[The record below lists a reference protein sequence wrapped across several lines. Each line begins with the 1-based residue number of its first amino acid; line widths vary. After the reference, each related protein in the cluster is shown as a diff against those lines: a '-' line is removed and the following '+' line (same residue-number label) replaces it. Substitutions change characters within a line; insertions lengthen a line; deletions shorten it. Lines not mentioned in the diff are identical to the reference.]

1 MELTREALAQVKF
14 RTRGQ
19 WYDALQV
26 DQFIEE
32 LMAAADRQEE
42 ESRLLREEWMA
53 RLAQATEEAQGLRER
68 LRALERESRAA
79 RTPAQGETQPLE
91 EERDQTM
98 KTIIEREFAAYI
110 VDKAAQMGVECTAQV
125 TCELEENGVFLPQ
138 SAVLQGTFSSEQR
151 EEMAGVLEE
160 ELGIAREQQI
170 IQTKEESP

>member
-91 EERDQTM
+91 EERDQLIADI
-98 KTIIEREFAAYI
+98 KALRRFRESFREA
-110 VDKAAQMGVECTAQV
+110 VRKDAQAL
-125 TCELEENGVFLPQ
+125 LEQAGNLG
-138 SAVLQGTFSSEQR
+138 SEK
-151 EEMAGVLEE
+151 ML
-160 ELGIAREQQI
+160 
-170 IQTKEESP
+170 

>member
-1 MELTREALAQVKF
+1 MELTREALAQAKF

-79 RTPAQGETQPLE
+79 RSPAQGETQPLE
-91 EERDQTM
+91 EERDQLIADI
-98 KTIIEREFAAYI
+98 KALRRFRESFREA
-110 VDKAAQMGVECTAQV
+110 VRKDAQALLSQV
-125 TCELEENGVFLPQ
+125 GDLG
-138 SAVLQGTFSSEQR
+138 SEK
-151 EEMAGVLEE
+151 ML
-160 ELGIAREQQI
+160 
-170 IQTKEESP
+170 

>member
-79 RTPAQGETQPLE
+79 RSPAQRETQPLE
-91 EERDQTM
+91 EERDQLIADI
-98 KTIIEREFAAYI
+98 KALRRFRESFREA
-110 VDKAAQMGVECTAQV
+110 VRKDAQAL
-125 TCELEENGVFLPQ
+125 LEQAGNLG
-138 SAVLQGTFSSEQR
+138 SEK
-151 EEMAGVLEE
+151 ML
-160 ELGIAREQQI
+160 
-170 IQTKEESP
+170 

>member
-14 RTRGQ
+14 RARGQ

-91 EERDQTM
+91 AERDQLIADI
-98 KTIIEREFAAYI
+98 KALRRFRESFREA
-110 VDKAAQMGVECTAQV
+110 VRKDAQALLSQV
-125 TCELEENGVFLPQ
+125 GDLG
-138 SAVLQGTFSSEQR
+138 SEK
-151 EEMAGVLEE
+151 ML
-160 ELGIAREQQI
+160 
-170 IQTKEESP
+170 

>member
-91 EERDQTM
+91 AERDQLIADI
-98 KTIIEREFAAYI
+98 KALRSFRESFREA
-110 VDKAAQMGVECTAQV
+110 VRKDAQALLSQV
-125 TCELEENGVFLPQ
+125 GDLG
-138 SAVLQGTFSSEQR
+138 SEK
-151 EEMAGVLEE
+151 ML
-160 ELGIAREQQI
+160 
-170 IQTKEESP
+170 

>member
-91 EERDQTM
+91 AERDQLIADI
-98 KTIIEREFAAYI
+98 KALRRFRESFREA
-110 VDKAAQMGVECTAQV
+110 VRKDAQELLSQV
-125 TCELEENGVFLPQ
+125 GDLGSENML
-138 SAVLQGTFSSEQR
+138 
-151 EEMAGVLEE
+151 
-160 ELGIAREQQI
+160 
-170 IQTKEESP
+170 

>member
-1 MELTREALAQVKF
+1 MELTKEALAQVKF

-53 RLAQATEEAQGLRER
+53 RLAQATEEAQGLREQ

-79 RTPAQGETQPLE
+79 RSPAQGETQPLE
-91 EERDQTM
+91 AERDQLIADI
-98 KTIIEREFAAYI
+98 KALRRFRESFREA
-110 VDKAAQMGVECTAQV
+110 VRKDAQALLSQV
-125 TCELEENGVFLPQ
+125 GDLG
-138 SAVLQGTFSSEQR
+138 SEK
-151 EEMAGVLEE
+151 ML
-160 ELGIAREQQI
+160 
-170 IQTKEESP
+170 

>member
-79 RTPAQGETQPLE
+79 RSPAQGETQPLE
-91 EERDQTM
+91 AERDQLIADI
-98 KTIIEREFAAYI
+98 KALRRFRESFREA
-110 VDKAAQMGVECTAQV
+110 VRRDAQALLSQV
-125 TCELEENGVFLPQ
+125 GDLG
-138 SAVLQGTFSSEQR
+138 SEK
-151 EEMAGVLEE
+151 ML
-160 ELGIAREQQI
+160 
-170 IQTKEESP
+170 

>member
-68 LRALERESRAA
+68 LHALERESRAA
-79 RTPAQGETQPLE
+79 RSPAQGETQPLE
-91 EERDQTM
+91 EERDQLIADI
-98 KTIIEREFAAYI
+98 KALRRFRESFREA
-110 VDKAAQMGVECTAQV
+110 VRKDAQAL
-125 TCELEENGVFLPQ
+125 LEQAGNLG
-138 SAVLQGTFSSEQR
+138 SEK
-151 EEMAGVLEE
+151 ML
-160 ELGIAREQQI
+160 
-170 IQTKEESP
+170 

>member
-1 MELTREALAQVKF
+1 MELTKEALAQVKF

-68 LRALERESRAA
+68 LHALERESRAA
-79 RTPAQGETQPLE
+79 RSPAQGETQPLE
-91 EERDQTM
+91 EERDQLIADI
-98 KTIIEREFAAYI
+98 KALRRFRESFREA
-110 VDKAAQMGVECTAQV
+110 VRRDAQALLSQV
-125 TCELEENGVFLPQ
+125 GDLD
-138 SAVLQGTFSSEQR
+138 SEK
-151 EEMAGVLEE
+151 ML
-160 ELGIAREQQI
+160 
-170 IQTKEESP
+170 

>member
-53 RLAQATEEAQGLRER
+53 QATEEAQGLRER

-79 RTPAQGETQPLE
+79 RSPAQGETQPLE
-91 EERDQTM
+91 AERDQLIADI
-98 KTIIEREFAAYI
+98 KALRRFRESFREA
-110 VDKAAQMGVECTAQV
+110 VRKDAQAL
-125 TCELEENGVFLPQ
+125 LEQAENLG
-138 SAVLQGTFSSEQR
+138 SEN
-151 EEMAGVLEE
+151 ML
-160 ELGIAREQQI
+160 
-170 IQTKEESP
+170 

>member
-91 EERDQTM
+91 AERDQLIADI
-98 KTIIEREFAAYI
+98 KALRRFRESFREA
-110 VDKAAQMGVECTAQV
+110 VRKDAQELLSQV
-125 TCELEENGVFLPQ
+125 GDLG
-138 SAVLQGTFSSEQR
+138 SEK
-151 EEMAGVLEE
+151 ML
-160 ELGIAREQQI
+160 
-170 IQTKEESP
+170 

>member
-79 RTPAQGETQPLE
+79 RSPAQGETQPLE
-91 EERDQTM
+91 AERDQLIADI
-98 KTIIEREFAAYI
+98 KALRRFRESFREA
-110 VDKAAQMGVECTAQV
+110 VRKDAQAL
-125 TCELEENGVFLPQ
+125 LEQAENLG
-138 SAVLQGTFSSEQR
+138 SEN
-151 EEMAGVLEE
+151 ML
-160 ELGIAREQQI
+160 
-170 IQTKEESP
+170 

>member
-32 LMAAADRQEE
+32 LMAAMDQQEE
-42 ESRLLREEWMA
+42 EARLLREEWMA

-79 RTPAQGETQPLE
+79 RSPAQGETQPLE
-91 EERDQTM
+91 EERDQLIADI
-98 KTIIEREFAAYI
+98 KALRRFRESFREA
-110 VDKAAQMGVECTAQV
+110 VRRDAQALLSQV
-125 TCELEENGVFLPQ
+125 GDLG
-138 SAVLQGTFSSEQR
+138 SEK
-151 EEMAGVLEE
+151 ML
-160 ELGIAREQQI
+160 
-170 IQTKEESP
+170 

>member
-79 RTPAQGETQPLE
+79 RSPAQGETQPLE
-91 EERDQTM
+91 EERDQLIADI
-98 KTIIEREFAAYI
+98 KALRRFRESFREAVRKDAR
-110 VDKAAQMGVECTAQV
+110 AL
-125 TCELEENGVFLPQ
+125 LEQAENLG
-138 SAVLQGTFSSEQR
+138 SEN
-151 EEMAGVLEE
+151 ML
-160 ELGIAREQQI
+160 
-170 IQTKEESP
+170 

>member
-79 RTPAQGETQPLE
+79 RSPAQGNNQPLE
-91 EERDQTM
+91 AERDQLIADI
-98 KTIIEREFAAYI
+98 KALRRFRESFREA
-110 VDKAAQMGVECTAQV
+110 VRKDAQAL
-125 TCELEENGVFLPQ
+125 LEQAEGLP
-138 SAVLQGTFSSEQR
+138 SEK
-151 EEMAGVLEE
+151 L
-160 ELGIAREQQI
+160 L
-170 IQTKEESP
+170 

>member
-91 EERDQTM
+91 AERDQLIADI
-98 KTIIEREFAAYI
+98 KALRRFRESFREA
-110 VDKAAQMGVECTAQV
+110 VRKDAQ
-125 TCELEENGVFLPQ
+125 ELLEQAEGLP
-138 SAVLQGTFSSEQR
+138 SEK
-151 EEMAGVLEE
+151 L
-160 ELGIAREQQI
+160 L
-170 IQTKEESP
+170 

>member
-1 MELTREALAQVKF
+1 MELTKEALAQVKF

-68 LRALERESRAA
+68 LHALERESRAA
-79 RTPAQGETQPLE
+79 RSPAQGETQPLE
-91 EERDQTM
+91 EERDQLIADI
-98 KTIIEREFAAYI
+98 KALRRFRESFREA
-110 VDKAAQMGVECTAQV
+110 VRKDAQAL
-125 TCELEENGVFLPQ
+125 LEQAENLG
-138 SAVLQGTFSSEQR
+138 SEN
-151 EEMAGVLEE
+151 ML
-160 ELGIAREQQI
+160 
-170 IQTKEESP
+170 

>member
-68 LRALERESRAA
+68 LRTLERESRAA
-79 RTPAQGETQPLE
+79 RSPAQGETQPLE
-91 EERDQTM
+91 EERDQLIADI
-98 KTIIEREFAAYI
+98 KALRRFRESFREA
-110 VDKAAQMGVECTAQV
+110 VRKDAQALLSQV
-125 TCELEENGVFLPQ
+125 GDLD
-138 SAVLQGTFSSEQR
+138 SEK
-151 EEMAGVLEE
+151 ML
-160 ELGIAREQQI
+160 
-170 IQTKEESP
+170 

>member
-91 EERDQTM
+91 AERDQLIADI
-98 KTIIEREFAAYI
+98 KALRRFRESFREA
-110 VDKAAQMGVECTAQV
+110 VRKDAQALLSQAGN
-125 TCELEENGVFLPQ
+125 LGSENML
-138 SAVLQGTFSSEQR
+138 
-151 EEMAGVLEE
+151 
-160 ELGIAREQQI
+160 
-170 IQTKEESP
+170 

>member
-42 ESRLLREEWMA
+42 KSRLLREEWMA

-91 EERDQTM
+91 AERDQLIADI
-98 KTIIEREFAAYI
+98 KALRRFRESFREA
-110 VDKAAQMGVECTAQV
+110 VRKDAQALLSQV
-125 TCELEENGVFLPQ
+125 GDLD
-138 SAVLQGTFSSEQR
+138 SEK
-151 EEMAGVLEE
+151 ML
-160 ELGIAREQQI
+160 
-170 IQTKEESP
+170 

>member
-79 RTPAQGETQPLE
+79 RSPAQGETQPLE
-91 EERDQTM
+91 EERDQLIADI
-98 KTIIEREFAAYI
+98 KALRRFRESFREA
-110 VDKAAQMGVECTAQV
+110 VRKDAQELLDQV
-125 TCELEENGVFLPQ
+125 GNLASENML
-138 SAVLQGTFSSEQR
+138 
-151 EEMAGVLEE
+151 
-160 ELGIAREQQI
+160 
-170 IQTKEESP
+170 

>member
-32 LMAAADRQEE
+32 LMAAMDQQEE

-91 EERDQTM
+91 AERDQLIADI
-98 KTIIEREFAAYI
+98 KALRRFRESFREA
-110 VDKAAQMGVECTAQV
+110 VRKDAQALLSQV
-125 TCELEENGVFLPQ
+125 GDLD
-138 SAVLQGTFSSEQR
+138 SEK
-151 EEMAGVLEE
+151 ML
-160 ELGIAREQQI
+160 
-170 IQTKEESP
+170 

>member
-79 RTPAQGETQPLE
+79 GSPAQGETQPLE
-91 EERDQTM
+91 EERDQLIADI
-98 KTIIEREFAAYI
+98 KALRRFRESFREA
-110 VDKAAQMGVECTAQV
+110 VRKDAQ
-125 TCELEENGVFLPQ
+125 ELLSQAGNLGSENML
-138 SAVLQGTFSSEQR
+138 
-151 EEMAGVLEE
+151 
-160 ELGIAREQQI
+160 
-170 IQTKEESP
+170 

>member
-1 MELTREALAQVKF
+1 MELTREALAQAKF

-19 WYDALQV
+19 WYDALHV

-79 RTPAQGETQPLE
+79 RSPAQGETQPLE
-91 EERDQTM
+91 AERDQLIADI
-98 KTIIEREFAAYI
+98 KALRRFRESFREA
-110 VDKAAQMGVECTAQV
+110 VRKDAQALLSQV
-125 TCELEENGVFLPQ
+125 GDLG
-138 SAVLQGTFSSEQR
+138 SEK
-151 EEMAGVLEE
+151 ML
-160 ELGIAREQQI
+160 
-170 IQTKEESP
+170 

>member
-68 LRALERESRAA
+68 LRALEQESRAA
-79 RTPAQGETQPLE
+79 RAPAQGETQPLE
-91 EERDQTM
+91 AERDQLIADI
-98 KTIIEREFAAYI
+98 KALRRFRESFREA
-110 VDKAAQMGVECTAQV
+110 VRKDAQALLSQV
-125 TCELEENGVFLPQ
+125 GDLG
-138 SAVLQGTFSSEQR
+138 SEK
-151 EEMAGVLEE
+151 ML
-160 ELGIAREQQI
+160 
-170 IQTKEESP
+170 

>member
-91 EERDQTM
+91 AERDQLIADI
-98 KTIIEREFAAYI
+98 KALRRFRESFREA
-110 VDKAAQMGVECTAQV
+110 VRKDAQAL
-125 TCELEENGVFLPQ
+125 LEQAENLG
-138 SAVLQGTFSSEQR
+138 SEN
-151 EEMAGVLEE
+151 ML
-160 ELGIAREQQI
+160 
-170 IQTKEESP
+170 

>member
-79 RTPAQGETQPLE
+79 RSPAQGETQPLE
-91 EERDQTM
+91 EERDQLIADI
-98 KTIIEREFAAYI
+98 KALRRFRESFREA
-110 VDKAAQMGVECTAQV
+110 VRKDAQELLSQV
-125 TCELEENGVFLPQ
+125 GDLD
-138 SAVLQGTFSSEQR
+138 SEK
-151 EEMAGVLEE
+151 ML
-160 ELGIAREQQI
+160 
-170 IQTKEESP
+170 

>member
-68 LRALERESRAA
+68 LHALERESRAA
-79 RTPAQGETQPLE
+79 RSPAQGETQPLE
-91 EERDQTM
+91 EERDQLIADI
-98 KTIIEREFAAYI
+98 KALRRFRESFREA
-110 VDKAAQMGVECTAQV
+110 VRKDAQALLSQV
-125 TCELEENGVFLPQ
+125 GDLG
-138 SAVLQGTFSSEQR
+138 SEK
-151 EEMAGVLEE
+151 ML
-160 ELGIAREQQI
+160 
-170 IQTKEESP
+170 

>member
-91 EERDQTM
+91 AERDQLIADI
-98 KTIIEREFAAYI
+98 KALRRFRESFREA
-110 VDKAAQMGVECTAQV
+110 VRKDAQALLSQV
-125 TCELEENGVFLPQ
+125 GNLGSENML
-138 SAVLQGTFSSEQR
+138 
-151 EEMAGVLEE
+151 
-160 ELGIAREQQI
+160 
-170 IQTKEESP
+170 

>member
-79 RTPAQGETQPLE
+79 RSPAQGETQPLE
-91 EERDQTM
+91 AERDQLIADI
-98 KTIIEREFAAYI
+98 KALRRFRESFREA
-110 VDKAAQMGVECTAQV
+110 VRRDAQAL
-125 TCELEENGVFLPQ
+125 LEQAENLG
-138 SAVLQGTFSSEQR
+138 SEN
-151 EEMAGVLEE
+151 ML
-160 ELGIAREQQI
+160 
-170 IQTKEESP
+170 

>member
-91 EERDQTM
+91 EERDQLIADI
-98 KTIIEREFAAYI
+98 KALRRFRESFREA
-110 VDKAAQMGVECTAQV
+110 VRKDAQAL
-125 TCELEENGVFLPQ
+125 LEQAESLPSQ
-138 SAVLQGTFSSEQR
+138 EAL
-151 EEMAGVLEE
+151 
-160 ELGIAREQQI
+160 
-170 IQTKEESP
+170 P

>member
-79 RTPAQGETQPLE
+79 RSPAQRETQPLE
-91 EERDQTM
+91 EERDQLIADI
-98 KTIIEREFAAYI
+98 KALRRFRESFREA
-110 VDKAAQMGVECTAQV
+110 VRKDAQALLSQV
-125 TCELEENGVFLPQ
+125 GDLG
-138 SAVLQGTFSSEQR
+138 SEK
-151 EEMAGVLEE
+151 ML
-160 ELGIAREQQI
+160 
-170 IQTKEESP
+170 

>member
-32 LMAAADRQEE
+32 LMAAADRQGE

-91 EERDQTM
+91 AERDQLIADI
-98 KTIIEREFAAYI
+98 KALRRFRESFREA
-110 VDKAAQMGVECTAQV
+110 VRKDAQALLSQV
-125 TCELEENGVFLPQ
+125 GDLG
-138 SAVLQGTFSSEQR
+138 SEK
-151 EEMAGVLEE
+151 ML
-160 ELGIAREQQI
+160 
-170 IQTKEESP
+170 

>member
-68 LRALERESRAA
+68 LRALERE
-79 RTPAQGETQPLE
+79 
-91 EERDQTM
+91 
-98 KTIIEREFAAYI
+98 
-110 VDKAAQMGVECTAQV
+110 TA
-125 TCELEENGVFLPQ
+125 C
-138 SAVLQGTFSSEQR
+138 LQGGGTCPHCGSPVKSSDVFCG
-151 EEMAGVLEE
+151 ACGGKL
-160 ELGIAREQQI
+160 
-170 IQTKEESP
+170 

>member
-91 EERDQTM
+91 EERDQLIADI
-98 KTIIEREFAAYI
+98 KALRRFRESFREA
-110 VDKAAQMGVECTAQV
+110 VRKDAQAL
-125 TCELEENGVFLPQ
+125 LEQAEGLP
-138 SAVLQGTFSSEQR
+138 SEK
-151 EEMAGVLEE
+151 L
-160 ELGIAREQQI
+160 L
-170 IQTKEESP
+170 

>member
-79 RTPAQGETQPLE
+79 RAPAQGENRQLAA
-91 EERDQTM
+91 ERDQLIADI
-98 KTIIEREFAAYI
+98 KALRRFRESFREA
-110 VDKAAQMGVECTAQV
+110 VRKDAQALLEQV
-125 TCELEENGVFLPQ
+125 GNL
-138 SAVLQGTFSSEQR
+138 SSEN
-151 EEMAGVLEE
+151 ML
-160 ELGIAREQQI
+160 
-170 IQTKEESP
+170 

>member
-32 LMAAADRQEE
+32 LMAAADQQEE

-91 EERDQTM
+91 AERDQLIADI
-98 KTIIEREFAAYI
+98 KALRRFRESFREA
-110 VDKAAQMGVECTAQV
+110 VRKDAQ
-125 TCELEENGVFLPQ
+125 ELLEQAGNL
-138 SAVLQGTFSSEQR
+138 SSEN
-151 EEMAGVLEE
+151 ML
-160 ELGIAREQQI
+160 
-170 IQTKEESP
+170 